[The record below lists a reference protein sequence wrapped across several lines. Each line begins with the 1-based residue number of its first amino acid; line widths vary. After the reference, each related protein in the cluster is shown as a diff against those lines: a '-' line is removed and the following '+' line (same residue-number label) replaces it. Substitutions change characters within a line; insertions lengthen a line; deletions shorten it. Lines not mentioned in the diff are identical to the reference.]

1 MEVIMSDT
9 LRKKYKEFIFENYLI
24 QRDSDGLKVEF
35 IYKID
40 QYEFKPILFVNKKDI
55 TNEDIDD
62 NFLKKLIFNF
72 GIINGINYYK
82 LTCSEEY
89 IIKCGYLSDEQ
100 KEFFKKLYYNGLA
113 ELLYKNGLDISY
125 ENFLK
130 ITTTGQ
136 EILSTKIVD
145 KFAGNLIPVGGGK
158 DSIVTLELLKS
169 EKQQNNIFFYRRDI
183 YPEDLASKNTIL
195 TAGYS
200 DNDVRTFNITLDKL
214 MLNLNKEGFYNGHV
228 PLSSCLAFA
237 ALITAYLNN
246 KKYIVLSNEASAN
259 ESNVVGKNINHQ
271 YSKSYEFEKDFREY
285 TATYL
290 TPHIEYFSLLRC
302 WNEFQIVKEFL
313 KEPKYLEV
321 FRSCNIGA
329 KKNEWCSNCPKCLYV
344 TIMLYPF
351 IGSKGIK
358 NIFGIDMLDNIKY
371 KDILIGL
378 ISTQFDKPFECV
390 GTKEEIDY
398 ALKLCVEKYDELPE
412 LLKFYK
418 EIYYNENKIYNVE
431 TYFNNKNFINEKF
444 LKLIG
449 NDKK

>member
-1 MEVIMSDT
+1 MNDM
-9 LRKKYKEFIFENYLI
+9 LRKKYKSFVFENYI
-24 QRDSDGLKVEF
+24 IEKDNDGLKVEF
-35 IYKID
+35 VYKIA
-40 QYEFKPILFVNKKDI
+40 QYEFKPTLFINKKDI
-55 TNEDIDD
+55 TKEDIDD
-62 NFLKKLIFNF
+62 NFLRKLIFNF

-89 IIKCGYLSDEQ
+89 IIECGYLCEEQ
-100 KEFFKKLYYNGLA
+100 KEFFKKLFYNGLA

-125 ENFLK
+125 DSFLR
-130 ITTTGQ
+130 ITTHGE
-136 EILSTKIVD
+136 EILSTELVD
-145 KFAGNLIPVGGGK
+145 NFVGNLIPVGGGK
-158 DSIVTLELLKS
+158 DSIVTLELLKE
-169 EKQQNNIFFYRRDI
+169 EKEQNNIFFYRRDI
-183 YPEDLASKNTIL
+183 YPEDLASKNTVL

-200 DNDVRTFNITLDKL
+200 YNDVRTFNITLDRL
-214 MLNLNKEGFYNGHV
+214 MLDLNKEGFYNGHV

-237 ALITAYLNN
+237 ALIMAYLNN

-285 TATYL
+285 TQKYL
-290 TPHIEYFSLLRC
+290 TSHIEYFSLLRC

-321 FRSCNIGA
+321 FRSCNVGV

-351 IGSKGIK
+351 IGSEGIK
-358 NIFGIDMLDNIKY
+358 SILGADMLDDIKY
-371 KDILIGL
+371 KDVLIGL

-398 ALKLCVEKYDELPE
+398 ALKLCIEKYEELPI

-418 EIYYNENKIYNVE
+418 ENYYNANKTYEVE
-431 TYFNNKNFINEKF
+431 TYFNTENFINEKF

-449 NDKK
+449 NDKNEG